1 MNCNQ
6 TRKYLSAFLD
16 SELDV
21 RTNIEVLEH
30 VEICHDCACRL
41 EAQRGLRDAVSS
53 YVGSVQAPAAFRTR
67 VTGALDRAAAGR
79 PGVRVLVAEFASKG
93 WVRAFAAA
101 ASIAV
106 VFALV
111 YQVLLV
117 PPAGVNAAAIHEHV
131 AILSDRVPTFM
142 YTGDAE
148 RAKKVATFKMSEKPS
163 LPLVD
168 GESFSLVG
176 AGPVEIQ
183 LRNVGHFVFRYKAE
197 TVSMFVFEG
206 LGMDGVA
213 GKSVKTGLGEARVD
227 DGVDVRLVAWQGG
240 HFTYVLVSR
249 LSADV
254 LLNEV
259 GPSLLRR

>member
-30 VEICHDCACRL
+30 VEICRDCARKL
-41 EAQRGLRDAVSS
+41 DRQRTLRDAVSG
-53 YVGSVQAPAAFRTR
+53 YIASVEAPASLRAR
-67 VTGALDRAAAGR
+67 VKGALAEAAAGR
-79 PGVRVLVAEFASKG
+79 SRLAGTAAEYASKG

-101 ASIAV
+101 ASILV

-111 YQVLLV
+111 YQVLLA
-117 PPAGVNAAAIHEHV
+117 PSTGVNAATMREHAAV
-131 AILSDRVPTFM
+131 LRDRVATFM
-142 YTGDAE
+142 YTENAE
-148 RAKKVATFKMSEKPS
+148 RARKVATFKMSEKPVI
-163 LPLVD
+163 PLAD

-183 LRNVGHFVFRYKAE
+183 LRDVGHFVFRYKAE
-197 TVSMFVFEG
+197 MVSLFVFEG
-206 LGMDGVA
+206 LGIDAVSGRTVM
-213 GKSVKTGLGEARVD
+213 TGLGEARAD
-227 DGVDVRLVAWQGG
+227 ESGGVSLVAWRGG
-240 HFTYVLVSR
+240 HFTYILVSR
-249 LSADV
+249 LSEDV

-259 GPSLLRR
+259 GPSLLKK